1 MFNDLYFCAMIKSKR
16 IRNIASFFLMTVL
29 LSPFI
34 IQATHQLYHDH
45 HEISCCSHHHQ
56 GDENLDIEEI
66 LCPIYGFK
74 FNTFQKCCSDFVAE
88 PLFIDYKTIEYTVV
102 NSPISKVE
110 KHIND
115 RAPPAFS
122 C

>member
-1 MFNDLYFCAMIKSKR
+1 MVKNKR
-16 IRNIASFFLMTVL
+16 IRNIASFFLMTIL
-29 LSPFI
+29 LGPFI

-45 HEISCCSHHHQ
+45 HQITCCSHHQ
-56 GDENLDIEEI
+56 GVENLTVEKTV
-66 LCPIYGFK
+66 CPIYGFK
-74 FNTFQKCCSDFVAE
+74 FNTFQNCCSDYAAE

-115 RAPPAFS
+115 RAPPSIS